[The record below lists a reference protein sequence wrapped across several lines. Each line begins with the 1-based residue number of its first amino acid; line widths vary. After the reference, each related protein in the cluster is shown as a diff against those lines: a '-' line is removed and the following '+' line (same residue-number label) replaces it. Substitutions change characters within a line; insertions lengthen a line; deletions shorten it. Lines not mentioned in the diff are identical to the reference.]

1 MEKAIELNIKD
12 EELKKYFEER
22 LKEENI
28 EYEINIE
35 DRWIEKYK
43 DPSKFYQVYCIY
55 VNSNNIEKV
64 KQFMKDFENATI
76 ITDGIEEF
84 QNIDEEENIEN
95 SNIFTITDLLK
106 FFLGAIIL
114 MGIATFIC
122 LKFI

>member
-95 SNIFTITDLLK
+95 SNIFTIANLLK

>member
-35 DRWIEKYK
+35 DKWIEKYK

-64 KQFMKDFENATI
+64 KE
-76 ITDGIEEF
+76 
-84 QNIDEEENIEN
+84 
-95 SNIFTITDLLK
+95 
-106 FFLGAIIL
+106 
-114 MGIATFIC
+114 
-122 LKFI
+122 